1 MQQSGHETV
10 FTLEMTPIKFGPGA
24 SDETGWELYRLG
36 VRRALLVSDPG
47 IVRAGITERVR
58 QSIEA
63 AGIACVV
70 YDRVRV
76 EPTVQSLQDAADFA
90 IAEGVDGFVGLG
102 GGSSIDTAKVANLLA
117 THPAPLLDYVNK
129 PIGAARVPPGRLK
142 PLIAIPTTAGTGSE
156 ATSVAALE
164 VPEQHVKTGLSNR
177 YLRPDIGIVDPL
189 LTLTMTPEVTSSCG
203 LDALCHAVESYLARD
218 FTSRPIPATPGE
230 RPMFQ
235 GSTPISDIW
244 AAKTLELGGKYLRRA
259 VQNGQDIEARTQMSL
274 AAMIAG
280 IGFGNAG
287 THIPHACSYP
297 IAGLKHVY
305 QAPGYPTDHPFV
317 PHGHSVIVTAPS
329 AFRFTYATDPAKHRH
344 AAELLAGRPLPDAG
358 ENTLPDVLVQL
369 MKDIEAPRG
378 IAELGYDDSDIDA
391 LVEGA
396 LKQQRLL
403 VISPREPSPDD
414 LASILRASM
423 ANW

>member
-1 MQQSGHETV
+1 MQHSGHETV
-10 FTLEMTPIKFGPGA
+10 FTLETTPIKFGAGA
-24 SDETGWELYRLG
+24 SDEAGYELHRLG
-36 VRRALLVSDPG
+36 VRRALLVCDPG
-47 IVRAGITERVR
+47 IVRAGIMERVQR
-58 QSIEA
+58 SIEA

-76 EPTVQSLQDAADFA
+76 EPTLQSLQDAADVA
-90 IAEGVDGFVGLG
+90 IAEKVDGYVGLG

-117 THPAPLLDYVNK
+117 TYPAPLLDYVNK
-129 PIGAARVPPGRLK
+129 PIGAARIPPGPLK
-142 PLIAIPTTAGTGSE
+142 PLLAIPTTAGTGSE

-177 YLRPDIGIVDPL
+177 YLRPSVGIVDPL
-189 LTLTMTPEVTSSCG
+189 LTLTLTPEVTSSCG
-203 LDALCHAVESYLARD
+203 LDALCHAVESYLAREY
-218 FTSRPIPATPGE
+218 TSRPLPDSPGD
-230 RPMFQ
+230 RPTFQ
-235 GSTPISDIW
+235 GATPISDIW
-244 AAKTLELGGKYLRRA
+244 AEKTLALGGKYLRRA

-305 QAPGYPTDHPFV
+305 QPSGYPTDHPFI
-317 PHGHSVIVTAPS
+317 PHGHSVIVTAPA
-329 AFRFTYATDPAKHRH
+329 AFRFTYATNPAKHHH
-344 AAELLAGRPLPDAG
+344 AAELLAGRSLPHGDA
-358 ENTLPDVLVQL
+358 NTLPDVLIQL

-378 IAELGYDDSDIDA
+378 IAELGYDEGDIDA

-396 LKQQRLL
+396 EKQQRLL
-403 VISPREPSPDD
+403 VISPREPSPGD
-414 LASILRASM
+414 LADILRASM

>member
-1 MQQSGHETV
+1 MQTSGHETV
-10 FTLEMTPIKFGPGA
+10 FTLETTPIKFGPGA
-24 SDETGWELYRLG
+24 SDEAGWELRRLG
-36 VRRALLVSDPG
+36 VTRALLVCDPG

-58 QSIEA
+58 RSIEA
-63 AGIACVV
+63 AGVACVV

-90 IAEGVDGFVGLG
+90 RAEGVDGFVGLG
-102 GGSSIDTAKVANLLA
+102 GGSSIDTAKVANLLV

-129 PIGAARVPPGRLK
+129 PIGAARVPPG
-142 PLIAIPTTAGTGSE
+142 PLMPLLAMPTTAGTGSE

-164 VPEQHVKTGLSNR
+164 IPEQHVKTGLSNR
-177 YLRPDIGIVDPL
+177 WLRPNIGIVDPL

-218 FTSRPIPATPGE
+218 FTSRPTPE
-230 RPMFQ
+230 TPSDRPMFQ

-244 AAKTLELGGKYLRRA
+244 AIKTLELGGQYLRRA

-305 QAPGYPTDHPFV
+305 QPPGYPTDHPFV
-317 PHGHSVIVTAPS
+317 PHGHSVIVTAPA
-329 AFRFTYATDPAKHRH
+329 AFRFTYATNPAKHHH
-344 AAELLAGRPLPDAG
+344 AAELLADHPLPNAD
-358 ENTLPDVLVQL
+358 ENTLPTVLIQL
-369 MKDIEAPRG
+369 MRDIEAPRG
-378 IAELGYDDSDIDA
+378 LAELGYDNGDIDG

-396 LKQQRLL
+396 EKQQRLL
-403 VISPREPSPDD
+403 VISPRAPTPND
-414 LASILRASM
+414 LGDILRSSM

>member
-1 MQQSGHETV
+1 MPAHETV
-10 FTLEMTPIKFGPGA
+10 FTLETTPIKFGPGA
-24 SDETGWELYRLG
+24 ADETGYELARLG
-36 VRRALLVSDPG
+36 VRRAMLVCDPG
-47 IVRAGITERVR
+47 VVG
-58 QSIEA
+58 
-63 AGIACVV
+63 AGIAERVQRSIAAAGVECVL

-76 EPTVQSLQDAADFA
+76 EPTVQSLEDAAQFA
-90 IAEGVDGFVGLG
+90 RRGGFDGFVGLG
-102 GGSSIDTAKVANLLA
+102 GGSSIDTAKVANLLV
-117 THPAPLLDYVNK
+117 THPAPLMEYVNR
-129 PIGAARVPPGRLK
+129 PVGAGRIPPSPLK
-142 PLIAIPTTAGTGSE
+142 PLVAVPTTAGTGSE

-164 VPEQHVKTGLSNR
+164 IPEQHVKTGISNR
-177 YLRPDIGIVDPL
+177 WLRPNVGIVDPL
-189 LTLTMTPEVTSSCG
+189 LTLTLPPEVTSSCG
-203 LDALCHAVESYLARD
+203 LDALCHAAESFLAREY
-218 FTSRPIPATPGE
+218 TTRPAPETPGD
-230 RPMFQ
+230 RPTFQ
-235 GSTPISDIW
+235 GATPISDIW

-259 VQNGQDIEARTQMSL
+259 VRNGQDIEARTQMMY

-305 QAPGYPTDHPFV
+305 APPGYPTDHPFV
-317 PHGHSVIVTAPS
+317 PHGHSVIVTAPA
-329 AFRFTYATDPAKHRH
+329 AFRFTYPTNPEKHHR
-344 AAELLAGRPLPDAG
+344 AAELLAGRPIPHAD

-378 IAELGYDDSDIDA
+378 IAELGYDEGDISA

-403 VISPREPSPDD
+403 VISPRELSADD
-414 LASILRASM
+414 LAHILRASM

>member
-1 MQQSGHETV
+1 MHESGHETV

-24 SDETGWELYRLG
+24 SDEAGWELHRLG
-36 VRRALLVSDPG
+36 VRRAMLVSDPG

-63 AGIACVV
+63 AGIFCVV
-70 YDRVRV
+70 FDRVRV
-76 EPTVQSLQDAADFA
+76 EPTVQSLQEAADFA

-142 PLIAIPTTAGTGSE
+142 PLLAIPTTAGTGSE

-244 AAKTLELGGKYLRRA
+244 AMKTLELGGKYLRRA

-305 QAPGYPTDHPFV
+305 QPPGYPTDHPFV
-317 PHGHSVIVTAPS
+317 PHGHSVIVTAPA
-329 AFRFTYATDPAKHRH
+329 AFRFTYATNPAKHRH
-344 AAELLAGRPLPDAG
+344 AAELLAGHSLPNADEEYPAG
-358 ENTLPDVLVQL
+358 CPCAVDE
-369 MKDIEAPRG
+369 
-378 IAELGYDDSDIDA
+378 GYRSA
-391 LVEGA
+391 ARHRRTG
-396 LKQQRLL
+396 
-403 VISPREPSPDD
+403 
-414 LASILRASM
+414 LRR
-423 ANW
+423 

>member
-1 MQQSGHETV
+1 MQSRGHETI
-10 FTLEMTPIKFGPGA
+10 FTLETTPVTFGPGA
-24 SDETGWELYRLG
+24 SDEAGWELTRLG
-36 VRRALLVSDPG
+36 VTRALLVSDPG
-47 IVRAGITERVR
+47 IVRAGITDRVR
-58 QSIEA
+58 RCIEA
-63 AGIACVV
+63 AGVACVV

-76 EPTVQSLQDAADFA
+76 EPTVQSLEEAADFA
-90 IAEGVDGFVGLG
+90 RAEGVDGFVGLG
-102 GGSSIDTAKVANLLA
+102 GGSSIDTAKVANLLLV
-117 THPAPLLDYVNK
+117 HPAPLLEYVNK
-129 PIGAARVPPGRLK
+129 PIGAARVPPG
-142 PLIAIPTTAGTGSE
+142 PLMPLVAMPTTAGTGSE

-164 VPEQHVKTGLSNR
+164 IPEQHVKTGLSNR
-177 YLRPDIGIVDPL
+177 WLRPSVGIVDPL

-218 FTSRPIPATPGE
+218 FTSRPLPETPGE

-235 GSTPISDIW
+235 GATPISDIW
-244 AAKTLELGGKYLRRA
+244 AMKTLELGGKYLRRA

-305 QAPGYPTDHPFV
+305 EPPGYPTDHPFV
-317 PHGHSVIVTAPS
+317 PHGHSVIVTAPA
-329 AFRFTYATDPAKHRH
+329 AFRFTYETNPAKHHH
-344 AAELLAGRPLPDAG
+344 AAELLAGRALPNSD
-358 ENTLPDVLVQL
+358 ENTLPTVLTQL
-369 MKDIEAPRG
+369 MRDIEAPRG
-378 IAELGYDDSDIDA
+378 IAELGYNDGDIDA

-403 VISPREPSPDD
+403 VISPREPGPDD
-414 LASILRASM
+414 LAAILRASM